1 MSQEIELKLLGPQTA
16 DQQRE
21 QELALPRI
29 QSFERRYGRSALKL
43 ACHAAFPMAL
53 TGELVYCLRENFA
66 DLAEVPWYSAAD
78 VVLSGL
84 CQSIGHDLYEMSG
97 AVRMELLRKLKEEF
111 GEQRILELEKFMG
124 DYILV
129 QLGLEAEQAEALGK
143 KSWEKS
149 RILGDRPHWTTLC
162 CLQPGA
168 VKKAIEQEVR
178 RIWGDDDERARLHLS
193 AMVESYGA
201 LLPGEPILLQW
212 SDQVAFGD
220 ALSSSWED
228 WARQYEMELVPQAV
242 QVAWLE
248 FGDEAEEPETEL
260 DPNLLR
266 DFEFTVV
273 TVNEQGTENSRVQQ
287 WAKYF
292 VEPLGDGVPP
302 LELVAIP
309 GGSFVMGSPEDE
321 LERDDDED
329 QHEVD
334 VPPFFMGKYQVTQAQ
349 WRYVAAELPQV
360 ARSIEPDPA
369 NFKGDDLPVE
379 NVSWLDAQEFCA
391 RVRVL
396 TGRFCRLPTEAEWEY
411 ACRARTTTP
420 FHFGETI
427 SPELANYD
435 GEYIYGKGKEG
446 EFRAKTTP
454 IGSFGVANSFGLY
467 DMHGNVWEWCEDHF
481 EDSYE
486 SAPIDD
492 SAWIN
497 STAEEN
503 AYRILRGGSWDF
515 IPDGCRSAYRLRD
528 DSVNLNYDFFS
539 GFRVVY
545 SPARILL

>member
-1 MSQEIELKLLGPQTA
+1 MSQAIELQLFAPQTA
-16 DQQRE
+16 NQHRE

-29 QSFERRYGRSALKL
+29 QAFERRYGREALKL

-66 DLAEVPWYSAAD
+66 GLAEVPWYSAAD

-97 AVRMELLRKLKEEF
+97 AVRLELLQRLKEEF

-129 QLGLEAEQAEALGK
+129 QLGLEEAQAETLGK
-143 KSWEKS
+143 KSWEKA

-162 CLQPGA
+162 CLQPGE
-168 VKKAIEQEVR
+168 VKQAIEQEVK
-178 RIWGDDDERARLHLS
+178 RIWGDDDERSRLHLS

-212 SDQVAFGD
+212 SEQVAFGD
-220 ALSSSWED
+220 ALSSSWSD
-228 WARQYEMELVPQAV
+228 WTKQYEIELVPQV
-242 QVAWLE
+242 VTVAWLD
-248 FGDEAEEPETEL
+248 FGDKAEEPETEL

-266 DFEFTVV
+266 DFEFMVV
-273 TVNEQGTENSRVQQ
+273 TVDDWGTEHSRVQQ
-287 WAKYF
+287 SAKYF

-309 GGSFVMGSPEDE
+309 GGSFMMGSPTDE
-321 LERDDDED
+321 LERDDDEE
-329 QHEVD
+329 QHEVE
-334 VPPFFMGKYQVTQAQ
+334 VPPFFMGKYPVTQAQ
-349 WRYVAAELPQV
+349 WRYVAAELPLV

-396 TGRFCRLPTEAEWEY
+396 TGRVCRLPAEAEWEY
-411 ACRARTTTP
+411 ACRAKTTTP

-427 SPELANYD
+427 SAELVNYD
-435 GEYIYGKGKEG
+435 GGYTYGNGKKGEYREQ
-446 EFRAKTTP
+446 TTP
-454 IGSFGVANSFGLY
+454 VGSFGVANSFGLY
-467 DMHGNVWEWCEDHF
+467 DMHGNVWEWCEDQYQ
-481 EDSYE
+481 DSYWG
-486 SAPIDD
+486 APIDG

-497 STAEEN
+497 SSSEEN
-503 AYRILRGGSWDF
+503 ADRILRGGCWLGG
-515 IPDGCRSAYRLRD
+515 PGVCRSAVRD
-528 DSVNLNYDFFS
+528 RIINAHNSYC

-545 SPARILL
+545 SPARILQ

>member
-1 MSQEIELKLLGPQTA
+1 MSQAIELQLFAPQTA
-16 DQQRE
+16 NQHRE

-29 QSFERRYGRSALKL
+29 QAFERRYGREALKL

-66 DLAEVPWYSAAD
+66 GLAEVPWYSAAD

-97 AVRMELLRKLKEEF
+97 AVRLELLQRLKEEF

-129 QLGLEAEQAEALGK
+129 QLGLEEAQAETLGK
-143 KSWEKS
+143 KSWEKA

-162 CLQPGA
+162 CLQPGE
-168 VKKAIEQEVR
+168 VKQAIEQEVK
-178 RIWGDDDERARLHLS
+178 RIWGDDDERSRLHLS

-212 SDQVAFGD
+212 SEQVAFGD
-220 ALSSSWED
+220 ALSSSWSD
-228 WARQYEMELVPQAV
+228 WTKQYEIELVPQV
-242 QVAWLE
+242 VTVAWLD
-248 FGDEAEEPETEL
+248 FGDKAEEPETKL

-273 TVNEQGTENSRVQQ
+273 TVDEQGAEHSRVQQ
-287 WAKYF
+287 SAKYF
-292 VEPLGDGVPP
+292 VEPLGNGVPP

-309 GGSFVMGSPEDE
+309 GGSFMMGSPSDE
-321 LERDDDED
+321 PERYDDEE
-329 QHEVD
+329 QHEVE
-334 VPPFFMGKYQVTQAQ
+334 VPPFFMGKYPITQAQ
-349 WRYVAAELPQV
+349 WRYVAAELPLV
-360 ARSIEPDPA
+360 AKSIEPEPA
-369 NFKGDDLPVE
+369 NFQGDDLPVE

-396 TGRFCRLPTEAEWEY
+396 TGRVCRLPTEAEWEY

-420 FHFGETI
+420 FHFGKTI
-427 SPELANYD
+427 SAELANYN
-435 GEYIYGKGKEG
+435 GGYTYGNGKEG
-446 EFRAKTTP
+446 EYREQTTP
-454 IGSFGVANSFGLY
+454 VGSFGVANSFGLY
-467 DMHGNVWEWCEDHF
+467 DMHGNVLEWCEDHQ
-481 EDSYE
+481 DSYWG
-486 SAPIDD
+486 APIDG

-497 STAEEN
+497 SSAEEN
-503 AYRILRGGSWDF
+503 ADRILRGCSWDYNPGF
-515 IPDGCRSAYRLRD
+515 CRSADRHGNYAAYRYI
-528 DSVNLNYDFFS
+528 NC

>member
-1 MSQEIELKLLGPQTA
+1 MSQEIELKLLEPQTV

-66 DLAEVPWYSAAD
+66 DLADVPWYSAAD

-97 AVRMELLRKLKEEF
+97 AVRMELLRRLKEEF

-178 RIWGDDDERARLHLS
+178 RIWGDDNERARLHLS

-273 TVNEQGTENSRVQQ
+273 TVNEQGAENSRVQQ

-309 GGSFVMGSPEDE
+309 YGSFVMGSPENE
-321 LERDDDED
+321 LERDGDED

-334 VPPFFMGKYQVTQAQ
+334 VPPFFMGKYPVTQAQ

-454 IGSFGVANSFGLY
+454 VGSFGVANSFGLY

-486 SAPIDD
+486 GAPTDG

-497 STAEEN
+497 STAEGN
-503 AYRILRGGSWDF
+503 TYRILRGGSWF
-515 IPDGCRSAYRLRD
+515 GYPDGCRSAYRNRNLAAYH
-528 DSVNLNYDFFS
+528 DSYS

>member
-1 MSQEIELKLLGPQTA
+1 MSQEIELKLLEPQTV

-66 DLAEVPWYSAAD
+66 DLADVPWYSAAD

-97 AVRMELLRKLKEEF
+97 AVRMELLRRLKEEF

-178 RIWGDDDERARLHLS
+178 RIWGDDNERARLHLS

-273 TVNEQGTENSRVQQ
+273 TVNEQGAENSRVQQ

-309 GGSFVMGSPEDE
+309 YGSFVMGSPENE
-321 LERDDDED
+321 LERDGDED

-334 VPPFFMGKYQVTQAQ
+334 VPPFFMGKYPVTQAQ

-379 NVSWLDAQEFCA
+379 NVSWLDVQEFCA

-427 SPELANYD
+427 SPELVNYA
-435 GEYIYGKGKEG
+435 GEYIYGKGKKG
-446 EFRAKTTP
+446 EYREKTTP
-454 IGSFGVANSFGLY
+454 VGSFGVANSFGLY

-481 EDSYE
+481 EDSYAD
-486 SAPIDD
+486 APTDG

-497 STAEEN
+497 STVEEN
-503 AYRILRGGSWDF
+503 ASRILRGGSWLNY
-515 IPDGCRSAYRLRD
+515 PRRCRSAFRGWDYTDGDLSR
-528 DSVNLNYDFFS
+528 S